1 MKEKIVIKSL
11 SQKERKVYQKELL
24 RLYDPEKKRTK
35 EYKRS
40 FAESS
45 FVIVALYDEQVVG
58 AMRIAS
64 DMFMYACMIN
74 LLVDLN
80 FRWRWVGGKIM
91 EKAVS
96 VCTKKNIKYISLVAD
111 PNIDWLPEFYSQFW
125 FEYSEENGLYME
137 LKRSKQTE

>member
-1 MKEKIVIKSL
+1 MKEKITIKSL
-11 SQKERKVYQKELL
+11 SQKERRVYQKELL

-45 FVIVALYDEQVVG
+45 FVIVALYDGQIVG

-74 LLVDLN
+74 LLVDPN
-80 FRWRWVGGKIM
+80 CRGKGVGSKIM

-111 PNIDWLPEFYSQFW
+111 PNIDWLPEFYSQFG
-125 FEYSEENGLYME
+125 FEYSEGNGLYME
-137 LKRSKQTE
+137 LKRSK

>member
-11 SQKERKVYQKELL
+11 SQKERRVYQKELL

-40 FAESS
+40 FVESS
-45 FVIVALYDEQVVG
+45 FVIVALYDGQIVG

-74 LLVDLN
+74 LLVDPN
-80 FRWRWVGGKIM
+80 F
-91 EKAVS
+91 
-96 VCTKKNIKYISLVAD
+96 
-111 PNIDWLPEFYSQFW
+111 Q
-125 FEYSEENGLYME
+125 
-137 LKRSKQTE
+137 